1 MTHVC
6 YSGGSK
12 GADQLFGELAAK
24 ARHDVFHWSFQ
35 GHHSRGTKETTY
47 VLPAMKLAEAN
58 RPLIEAN
65 NYLNRNYPTRSEYVN
80 NLLRR
85 NYYQVKDSE
94 RIYAVCNFTEDMIPL
109 GGTAWAIVMG
119 ANLGI
124 TEMYVFDQDRKEWF
138 TLDQTKLSNWP
149 WTPTYREAIPM
160 PFGRYAGIGKSEL
173 NKAGADA
180 IKSLYTME
188 WN

>member
-1 MTHVC
+1 MNTC

-24 ARHDVFHWSFQ
+24 ADHQVFHWSFQ

-47 VLPAMKLAEAN
+47 ILNAVRLAEAN

-85 NYYQVKDSE
+85 NYYQVKHSQ
-94 RIYAVCNFTEDMIPL
+94 RIYAVCNFTEDMVPL

-124 TEMYVFDQDRKEWF
+124 SEMYVFDQDREQWF
-138 TLDQTKLSNWP
+138 EYDKKFQWEEIQRSDIP
-149 WTPTYREAIPM
+149 TPH
-160 PFGRYAGIGKSEL
+160 GHYAGIGKSEL

-180 IKSLYTME
+180 IISLYE
-188 WN
+188 